1 MSKHTGAVVMSAT
14 LATIVAAVVA
24 TSSAFAGAAEKVSTA
39 PTGSASRD
47 ARVDTTFHPDYSKA
61 LSVEQMSA
69 AWQAELDRLFP
80 QPVTGG
86 G

>member
-1 MSKHTGAVVMSAT
+1 MSKHVVTIVKGAT
-14 LATIVAAVVA
+14 LMAALAAFVA
-24 TSSAFAGAAEKVSTA
+24 TSTPA
-39 PTGSASRD
+39 PTD
-47 ARVDTTFHPDYSKA
+47 ATFHPDYSKA
-61 LSVEQMSA
+61 LTVEQMSA